1 MRDNPTTM
9 LQPHF
14 NARAFALHGLWT
26 AVLCC
31 VIALALQAAGLG
43 TWDAQLVMSLSIGLI
58 SWLVIDL
65 GRLLL
70 TRHQP
75 IPWPA
80 GWRGPALVMAGIA
93 AGALL
98 GGGLG
103 RLYRGDGAALSPG
116 EALTSAAGLTTL
128 ALTAAIST
136 AMCLVFFHRGK
147 AQELERMVAQG
158 QRDTAEARLKLLE
171 AQLEPHMVFN
181 TLANLRVLIG
191 SDSARAEA
199 MLDHFIAYL
208 RATLDGARMPQH
220 ALEEEFARLRD
231 YLELMAVRMGPRLR
245 FQLELPV
252 ELAHAPVPALLLQP
266 LVENAIR
273 HGLEPQLAG
282 GEIVVRARTVHA
294 GRQLVLEVEDDGAGL
309 AGTQPSQGRH
319 FGLAQVRERLLTL
332 HGSQAALVL
341 EARAE
346 GGTRARVCLPMLPE
360 TP

>member
-1 MRDNPTTM
+1 MPAIM
-9 LQPHF
+9 LLPHF
-14 NARAFALHGLWT
+14 NARTFALHGLWT

-31 VIALALQAAGLG
+31 LTALALQAAGLG
-43 TWDAQLVMSLSIGLI
+43 RWQAQLMMSLCVGGI

-80 GWRGPALVMAGIA
+80 GWRGPALVAAGIA

-98 GGGLG
+98 GGGIG
-103 RLYRGDGAALSPG
+103 RRLRGDGAAFSPG
-116 EALTSAAGLTTL
+116 ESLTSATGLTTL

-136 AMCLVFFHRGK
+136 VMCLVFYHRGK
-147 AQELERMVAQG
+147 AQELERVVVQS
-158 QRDTAEARLKLLE
+158 QRDSAEARLKLLE

-181 TLANLRVLIG
+181 TLANLRVLIA

-208 RATLDGARMPQH
+208 RATLDGARTPQH
-220 ALEEEFARLRD
+220 ALEVEYARLRD
-231 YLELMAVRMGPRLR
+231 YLALMAVRMGPRLR
-245 FQLELPV
+245 YRLELPP
-252 ELAHAPVPALLLQP
+252 ELACAPVPALLLQP
-266 LVENAIR
+266 LVENAIG
-273 HGLEPQLAG
+273 HGLEPQITG
-282 GEIVVRARTVHA
+282 GEIVVRARTSQD
-294 GRQLVLEVEDDGAGL
+294 GQGLVLEVDDDGAGL
-309 AGTQPSQGRH
+309 AAAPAQPPQGRH

-332 HGSQAALVL
+332 HGNRAALAL
-341 EARAE
+341 EARPE
-346 GGTRARVCLPMLPE
+346 GGTRARIHLPLE